1 MLIIFAFAQETGM
14 RSGGKKETQ
23 TRNEASIARLN
34 TLPRQHLRSDRS
46 ALGLSWHW
54 TCLTQPSKHDL
65 KTKFF
70 LKLADRGKVSV
81 EVEVVEVHVMERR
94 CRLFVAASMLVGILL
109 MPALALAGDTAVAET
124 DSGTTAWM
132 LTSTALVLLMIPG
145 LAMFYGGLVRTKN
158 VLGTMMH
165 SFAAMGIIG
174 VLWVVCGY
182 CMSFGENVLGGWFG
196 WNWDYFLLQGI
207 DTSIINNIPEYAF
220 AMFQGKFAI
229 ITPALIAGAFAERVR
244 FKAYCIFIALWAVLV
259 YNPLCHWVWYSSGDD
274 MGFLYRMGT
283 IDFAGGTVVH
293 ISSGASAL
301 VLALYLKSRRGHPKT
316 AMHPS
321 NLTMTL
327 IGAGLLWVGWFGFNA
342 GSAVSSDL
350 KTAQALTVTQTAAA
364 SGAVAWMLIEMFH
377 QGKATSLGIASGI
390 LAGLVAITPA
400 AGDVLPYGAL
410 ILGAVAACVC
420 YSAIQIKNR
429 LGYDDSLDVF
439 GIHGMG
445 GITGAL
451 LLSFFMRSSEVGALT
466 QLGIQFVAV
475 LVAGI
480 YAATITLVLVVLLEK
495 TIGLRADTDEE
506 LAGLDHSQ
514 HGERAYAM
522 LNAD

>member
-1 MLIIFAFAQETGM
+1 
-14 RSGGKKETQ
+14 
-23 TRNEASIARLN
+23 
-34 TLPRQHLRSDRS
+34 
-46 ALGLSWHW
+46 
-54 TCLTQPSKHDL
+54 
-65 KTKFF
+65 
-70 LKLADRGKVSV
+70 
-81 EVEVVEVHVMERR
+81 MERKM
-94 CRLFVAASMLVGILL
+94 RLLVVILVL
-109 MPALALAGDTAVAET
+109 AVGFLVPGLALAGDASAMET

-132 LTSTALVLLMIPG
+132 LTSTALVLLMVPG

-174 VLWVVCGY
+174 VLWAVCGY
-182 CMSFGENVLGGWFG
+182 AMSFGHNVLGGWFG
-196 WNWDYFLLQGI
+196 WSWDYFFLKGI
-207 DTSIINNIPEYAF
+207 DTSITSGIPEYVF

-244 FKAYCIFIALWAVLV
+244 FKAYCVFIILWALLV
-259 YNPLCHWVWYSSGDD
+259 YNPLCHWVWYASGDD

-293 ISSGASAL
+293 ISSGISAL
-301 VLALYLKSRRGHPKT
+301 VLALFLKPRKGYPRK

-321 NLTMTL
+321 NLTMTM

-350 KTAQALTVTQTAAA
+350 KTAQALTVTQIAAA
-364 SGAVAWMLIEMFH
+364 TGAVAWMLIEAIH
-377 QGKATSLGIASGI
+377 KGKATSLGIVSGI

-400 AGDVLPYGAL
+400 AGNVLPYGA
-410 ILGAVAACVC
+410 IVLGALAACVC
-420 YSAIQIKNR
+420 YSAIQVKNT

-451 LLSFFMRSSEVGALT
+451 ALSFFMRGNHAGALSQFGT
-466 QLGIQFVAV
+466 QFVAV
-475 LVAGI
+475 LVAVA
-480 YAATITLVLVVLLEK
+480 YAAAVTLVLVALIEK
-495 TIGLRADTDEE
+495 TIGLRVDAEEE
-506 LAGLDHSQ
+506 LAGLDYSQ
-514 HGERAYAM
+514 HGESAYA
-522 LNAD
+522 LSTVD